1 MYTLAI
7 TVVPSII
14 ILLFFYL
21 SDKFKEPK
29 STITTVFFLGI
40 LICLPAGILNGFM
53 SDNFGD
59 PKNQNDLTHSFLG
72 PAWTEEI
79 LKFLVLYTI
88 VLRRKEFNE
97 PMDGLVYGV
106 VVSLGFATYENYTYV
121 YEWAAVIAQEE
132 NVNLSE
138 LSNYIAFARS
148 YSAVPMHGL
157 NGAVMG
163 YYFGMYA
170 FSGNKNFLGLSLGL
184 PYLFHGF
191 YNYILFPNSMIIIV
205 ILLIFSLYLHK
216 DLRKKQELKK
226 TEKEQIKIKIK

>member
-29 STITTVFFLGI
+29 STISTVFFLGI
-40 LICLPAGILNGFM
+40 LICLPAGILNEFM
-53 SDNFGD
+53 SYNFGD

-97 PMDGLVYGV
+97 PMDGIVYGV
-106 VVSLGFATYENYTYV
+106 VVSLGFATYENYDYV
-121 YEWAAVIAQEE
+121 FRLAEIWEIDPAQ
-132 NVNLSE
+132 LA
-138 LSNYIAFARS
+138 IWRS

-157 NGAVMG
+157 NGCIMG
-163 YYFGMYA
+163 FYFGMYA
-170 FSGNKNFLGLSLGL
+170 FSADKKYLILSLIIPFFL
-184 PYLFHGF
+184 HGF
-191 YNYILFPNSMIIIV
+191 YNFFGYPINIMIVAGMLTLAIILHSK
-205 ILLIFSLYLHK
+205 L
-216 DLRKKQELKK
+216 KKLQDIKK
-226 TEKEQIKIKIK
+226 TEQEKLKI

>member
-1 MYTLAI
+1 MFTLAI

-14 ILLFFYL
+14 ILLFFYF

-59 PKNQNDLTHSFLG
+59 PKNQYDLTHSFLG

-97 PMDGLVYGV
+97 PMDGIVYGV
-106 VVSLGFATYENYTYV
+106 VVSLGFATYENYDYV
-121 YEWAAVIAQEE
+121 FRLAEIWEIDPAQLAVW
-132 NVNLSE
+132 
-138 LSNYIAFARS
+138 RS

-157 NGAVMG
+157 NGCIMG
-163 YYFGMYA
+163 FYFGMYA
-170 FSGNKNFLGLSLGL
+170 FSANKKYLILSLVIPFFL
-184 PYLFHGF
+184 HGF
-191 YNYILFPNSMIIIV
+191 YNFFGYPINIMIVVGMLALAIILHSK
-205 ILLIFSLYLHK
+205 L
-216 DLRKKQELKK
+216 KKLQDTKK
-226 TEKEQIKIKIK
+226 TEQEKLKI

>member
-88 VLRRKEFNE
+88 VLKRKEFNE
-97 PMDGLVYGV
+97 PMDGIVYGV
-106 VVSLGFATYENYTYV
+106 VVSLGFATYENYDYV
-121 YEWAAVIAQEE
+121 FRLAEIWEIDPAQ
-132 NVNLSE
+132 LA
-138 LSNYIAFARS
+138 IWRS

-157 NGAVMG
+157 NGCIMG
-163 YYFGMYA
+163 FYFGMYA
-170 FSGNKNFLGLSLGL
+170 FSANKKYLILSLIIPFFL
-184 PYLFHGF
+184 HGF
-191 YNYILFPNSMIIIV
+191 YNFFGYPINIMIVLGMLALAIILHSK
-205 ILLIFSLYLHK
+205 L
-216 DLRKKQELKK
+216 KKLQDTKK
-226 TEKEQIKIKIK
+226 TEQEKLKI

>member
-97 PMDGLVYGV
+97 PMDGIVYGV
-106 VVSLGFATYENYTYV
+106 VVSLGFATYENYDYV
-121 YEWAAVIAQEE
+121 FRLAEIWEIDPAQ
-132 NVNLSE
+132 LA
-138 LSNYIAFARS
+138 IWRS

-157 NGAVMG
+157 NGCIMG
-163 YYFGMYA
+163 FYFGMYA
-170 FSGNKNFLGLSLGL
+170 FSANKKYLILSLIIPFFL
-184 PYLFHGF
+184 HGF
-191 YNYILFPNSMIIIV
+191 YNFFGYPINIMIVLGMLALAIILHSK
-205 ILLIFSLYLHK
+205 L
-216 DLRKKQELKK
+216 KKLQDTKK
-226 TEKEQIKIKIK
+226 TEQEKLKI